1 MRQQKGL
8 SQAELAR
15 LLGIGQST
23 IAMYEKNK
31 RLPEYH
37 LLVRL
42 ADFFGVSTDYLL
54 GRTDQAGPGGRK
66 DALGERV
73 LALAADPLFAGVL
86 REAAELTAEEKRTL
100 AEYWE
105 LALHFVKSRKRQL
118 NGNESCAEKG
128 TPEVGS
134 R

>member
-1 MRQQKGL
+1 MFSIGERLASMRQQRGL

-23 IAMYEKNK
+23 IAMYEKGR
-31 RLPEYH
+31 RLPEYR

-54 GRTDQAGPGGRK
+54 GRTDQAGPGGSK
-66 DALGERV
+66 DALSEKV
-73 LALAADPLFAGVL
+73 MALAADPFFAGVL
-86 REAAELTAEEKRTL
+86 GQAVELAVEERRTL

-105 LALHFVKSRKRQL
+105 LALYFVKNKKSTSLRGR
-118 NGNESCAEKG
+118 CR
-128 TPEVGS
+128 V
-134 R
+134 